1 MGKEA
6 VDKSKKKCC
15 GKYRKKDKHCTRC
28 PLIVREQ
35 CQRKTEKEKEEKM
48 GKDKKKCCSKKE
60 CKKKEKADK
69 KKDKK
74 KSKKKGKKK

>member
-1 MGKEA
+1 MGKET
-6 VDKSKKKCC
+6 VDKPKEKCC
-15 GKYRKKDKHCTRC
+15 GKYRKNDKHCKRC

-35 CQRKTEKEKEEKM
+35 CQRKTEKEKKM
-48 GKDKKKCCSKKE
+48 GKDKKKSCSKKE

-69 KKDKK
+69 KKEKK

>member
-1 MGKEA
+1 MEKEA

-15 GKYRKKDKHCTRC
+15 GKYRKNDKHCTRC

-35 CQRKTEKEKEEKM
+35 CQRKIEKEKKM

-69 KKDKK
+69 KK
-74 KSKKKGKKK
+74 SKKK

>member
-1 MGKEA
+1 MGKEK
-6 VDKSKKKCC
+6 VDKPKKKCC
-15 GKYRKKDKHCTRC
+15 GKYRKNDKHCTRC

-35 CQRKTEKEKEEKM
+35 CQCATEKEKEEKM